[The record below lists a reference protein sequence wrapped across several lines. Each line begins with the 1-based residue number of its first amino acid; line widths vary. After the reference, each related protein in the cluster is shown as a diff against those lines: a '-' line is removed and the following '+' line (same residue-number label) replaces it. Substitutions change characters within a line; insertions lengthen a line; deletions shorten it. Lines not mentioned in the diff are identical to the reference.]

1 MEMVPVQGAWGDA
14 VTELR
19 LREPEM
25 NPMSLVMHRD
35 EIVVGEGLGQD
46 RWKGRAERLM
56 SV

>member
-14 VTELR
+14 ATELR